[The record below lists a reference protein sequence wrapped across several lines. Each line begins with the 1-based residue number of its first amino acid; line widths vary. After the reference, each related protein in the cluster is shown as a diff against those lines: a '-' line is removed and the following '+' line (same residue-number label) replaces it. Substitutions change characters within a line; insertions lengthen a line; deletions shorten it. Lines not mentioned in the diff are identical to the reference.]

1 MKPLPSSQKKKI
13 INLLNNQFGISKIP
27 HLFLKFG
34 KEKLRLYSGDFSK
47 EELIELDNNLK
58 IESIGLYFAK
68 IQNDGIRLSL
78 DGTILLKSQI
88 SKNILDLSDKQSK
101 DWFKGEDLNL
111 KLDKNFKILRN
122 KNDIIG
128 TGKSTGEKITNSMPK
143 ERRIKN

>member
-13 INLLNNQFGISKIP
+13 IKKLNEQFGISKIP
-27 HLFLKFG
+27 HLFLQFG
-34 KEKLRLYSGDFSK
+34 KEKIRLYSGDFDK
-47 EELIELDNNLK
+47 EELLELDKNIR

-88 SKNILDLSDKQSK
+88 TKNILELSDKQSEE
-101 DWFKGEDLNL
+101 WFKGNDLDL
-111 KLDKNFKILRN
+111 KLDKNFKILKN
-122 KNDIIG
+122 KGDFIG